1 MLVAHGGLGT
11 DWKPPPKKRLR
22 SCYDLEVHSKKTGV
36 SMTASCQLD
45 EPKTVTE
52 YKLQTDRKTLGTT
65 FKAQQKKARLERGYL
80 GTGGYLVPGTSV
92 QLVKSKILLRKN

>member
-1 MLVAHGGLGT
+1 MEN
-11 DWKPPPKKRLR
+11 KKTPLR

-36 SMTASCQLD
+36 SMMASCQLD

-65 FKAQQKKARLERGYL
+65 FKAQQKKARLGRGL
-80 GTGGYLVPGTSV
+80 GTIYV
-92 QLVKSKILLRKN
+92 Q